1 MKHYSKV
8 IIALVFLAA
17 SLQTF
22 CGVYIRTPVL
32 AVVDHA
38 SVEKEIF
45 EWGKYYNGR
54 PVTSICTGKHQ
65 RYYVQWC
72 VRLMKYIKWHT
83 SKEYYVY
90 ILRYEGNKTDS
101 LIVTGDQKFQLQYDD
116 NQPEWTDTDLIYF
129 VHDEWPDKKLLLA
142 RFPEDVINGDRM
154 ENRWAEIISL
164 VKVTAQDNHEME
176 FFDVSVDDT
185 HAYFMG
191 KSHIFAHN
199 MSFGWGAGW
208 AFGGGLCQ
216 RMAFAPTQYQMNLG
230 QANYEFRSYLREHNI
245 PIPELKD
252 GKIIYKDVDGN
263 VVPTPGVSQGSGSGI
278 SSSGGGKNGTD
289 PNRDPG
295 RYHRKSI
302 RSNQE
307 QVEIHRKKIEDDR
320 AGKNLPDDLPPD
332 LREIVK
338 KGQENHHNKEIEA
351 FMKAIDNSKEALEKM
366 GLKP

>member
-1 MKHYSKV
+1 MKHYSK
-8 IIALVFLAA
+8 IIISLVFLAA

-22 CGVYIRTPVL
+22 CGVYIRTPIL
-32 AVVDHA
+32 AVIDHT

-45 EWGKYYNGR
+45 EWGRYGNGR
-54 PVTSICTGKHQ
+54 PVTSVCFGRNQ
-65 RYYVQWC
+65 RYYVQTC
-72 VRLMKYIKWHT
+72 VRLMRYIKWHT

-129 VHDEWPDKKLLLA
+129 VHDSWPNKKLLIA

-164 VKVTAQDNHEME
+164 VKVTAQDNRELE

-199 MSFGWGAGW
+199 MGFGWGASW
-208 AFGGGLCQ
+208 AFGGQLCQ
-216 RMAFAPTQYQMNLG
+216 RMAFAPVQYQMDVG
-230 QANYEFRSYLREHNI
+230 RAHFEFRAAMREHHI
-245 PIPELKD
+245 PIKELKD
-252 GKIIYKDVDGN
+252 GKIVYKDVDGN
-263 VVPTPGVSQGSGSGI
+263 IVSPDGLPISSGSIGSGGN
-278 SSSGGGKNGTD
+278 NGTD

-302 RSNQE
+302 KSNLE

-320 AGKNLPDDLPPD
+320 AGKNLPDDLPPE

-338 KGQENHHNKEIEA
+338 KGQENHHQKEIDA
-351 FMKAIDNSKEALEKM
+351 FMKAIEDSKAALEKM